1 MELHLSCTNPL
12 ICIAWSQT
20 KMTLT
25 PISPFTLYLKCSLQ
39 CRVLVAGPP
48 SQWTRPATS
57 TTSHFESHLHSLVGS
72 AIWADTAHFLI
83 AAHRIS
89 PGFLLRQIAAVLCHK
104 GNLFISYKFGNVSTF
119 VGFKSWFNPTTNH
132 INLIQLSINF
142 NVIWL
147 FSHCFGLIS
156 RNSIVRLNESP
167 DSSNFWNDS
176 RGSFY

>member
-1 MELHLSCTNPL
+1 MYRLVSDENDM
-12 ICIAWSQT
+12 
-20 KMTLT
+20 KMT

-39 CRVLVAGPP
+39 CCVLVAGPP

-72 AIWADTAHFLI
+72 ATWADTTHFLI

-89 PGFLLRQIAAVLCHK
+89 PGFLLRQMAAVLCHK

-119 VGFKSWFNPTTNH
+119 VGYKSWFNPTMNH
-132 INLIQLSINF
+132 INLIEWSTNF
-142 NVIWL
+142 SVIWL

-156 RNSIVRLNESP
+156 WNSIVMLNEST
-167 DSSNFWNDS
+167 DSSHIWNDS